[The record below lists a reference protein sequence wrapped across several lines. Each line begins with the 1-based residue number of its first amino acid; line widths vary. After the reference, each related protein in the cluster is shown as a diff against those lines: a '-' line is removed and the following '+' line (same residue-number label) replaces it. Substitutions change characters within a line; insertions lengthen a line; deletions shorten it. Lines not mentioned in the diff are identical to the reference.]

1 MQTDNG
7 QWNIC
12 PTDWG
17 CYGIPICHFTAF
29 DLWYIARI
37 RRSATIWLRLAE
49 DAIYME
55 HKTVKNFR
63 STCPINCS
71 LELVGDKWTLL
82 IMRDMLLHNKR
93 TFKEFSSSDE
103 GIATNILSNRLAMLE
118 EHGIITKNKMPD
130 NRRVNIYAPTNRG
143 LDLIPIV
150 LELALWCGQ
159 HKIHFNREIPDE
171 NVAGAISYRQDRD
184 AVIEQIR
191 SQFSE

>member
-1 MQTDNG
+1 
-7 QWNIC
+7 
-12 PTDWG
+12 
-17 CYGIPICHFTAF
+17 
-29 DLWYIARI
+29 
-37 RRSATIWLRLAE
+37 
-49 DAIYME
+49 ME

-71 LELVGDKWTLL
+71 LELIGDKWTLL
-82 IMRDMLLHNKR
+82 IMRDMLLQNKR

-118 EHGIITKNKMPD
+118 EHGIITKSKMAD

-159 HKIHFNREIPDE
+159 HKMHFNREIPDE